1 MMKNASLLRCDL
13 LVVGGGINGTGIAR
27 DAAGRG
33 LSVVLCEQDDLAAH
47 TSSASSKLI
56 HGGLRYLQY
65 GELGLVR
72 KALREREVLMRSA
85 PHLIRPLRFVLPQLP
100 GLRPAWMLRCGLLLY
115 DHLARR
121 ELLPGSSAVDLRSHA
136 SGAALA
142 AGLDRGFLYS
152 DAAVDDARLV
162 VLNALDA
169 HERGATILP
178 RTRCESVFA
187 SGQAW
192 RAVLR
197 GEDGS
202 LTTVEARCLVNAT
215 GAWALDLLRQAQIPT
230 QRQLRMVKG
239 SHIVVP
245 RLFQHDHA
253 YLFQHGDGR
262 IVFALPFEQ
271 HYTLIGTTDV
281 EYTEDP
287 RRVAISAQEIDYLC
301 GISNRCFR
309 TQISPADVV
318 WSYAGIRPLLDD
330 GAGNAQAVTRDYELH
345 TDTRAAPLL
354 SVFGGKVTTYRKL
367 AEEALER
374 IGRLIDVPGPAWT
387 GNACLPGGDLLG
399 GAPNNDAVL
408 HFDQFIQRIQR
419 RYPWLPPPLAMRYAR
434 AYGSRVHQLLAGC
447 HTLADLG
454 GALLPGLHE
463 NELRYLMDVEWAR
476 SAHDV
481 LWRRSKLGL
490 QAPPGASRLVDA
502 WMQRHLLQRRQ
513 APLAAAG
520 GRHG

>member
-1 MMKNASLLRCDL
+1 MMGHVSALRCDL
-13 LVVGGGINGTGIAR
+13 LVVGGGINGAGIAR

-100 GLRPAWMLRCGLLLY
+100 GLRPAWMLRCGLFLY

-121 ELLPGSSAVDLRSHA
+121 ELLPGSSHINLRTH
-136 SGAALA
+136 A
-142 AGLDRGFLYS
+142 AGLPLANGIDSGFVYS

-169 HERGATILP
+169 HERGAIILP
-178 RTRCESVFA
+178 RTRCVSMYA
-187 SGQAW
+187 SDNLWHAT
-192 RAVLR
+192 LR
-197 GEDGS
+197 SEDGRA
-202 LTTVEARCLVNAT
+202 TMVEARCVVNAS
-215 GAWALDLLRQAQIPT
+215 GAWALDLLKQAQVPS

-245 RLFQHDHA
+245 RLFQHDEA
-253 YLFQHGDGR
+253 YLFQNDDGR

-281 EYTEDP
+281 EFTEDP
-287 RRVAISAQEIDYLC
+287 RRVSISAEETTYLC
-301 GISNRCFR
+301 NISNRYFR
-309 TQISPADVV
+309 KQISPADVV

-345 TDTRAAPLL
+345 TDTAAAPLL

-367 AEEALER
+367 AEEALDR
-374 IGRLIDVPGPAWT
+374 IAQLIDVPGVAWT
-387 GNACLPGGDLLG
+387 SAACLPGGGILG
-399 GAPNNDAVL
+399 AAPANASVL
-408 HFDQFIQRIQR
+408 QFGDFIQRLQR
-419 RYPWLPPPLAMRYAR
+419 QYPWLPAPLTQRYAR
-434 AYGSRVHQLLAGC
+434 AYGTRVHKLLTGC
-447 HTLADLG
+447 HSLADLG
-454 GALLPGLHE
+454 VALAPGLHE
-463 NELRYLMDVEWAR
+463 GELHYLMDNEWAR

-490 QAPPGASRLVDA
+490 QAPASAARLIDA
-502 WMQRHLLQRRQ
+502 WMQRHLRQ
-513 APLAAAG
+513 TPVSAAG
-520 GRHG
+520 GRHA